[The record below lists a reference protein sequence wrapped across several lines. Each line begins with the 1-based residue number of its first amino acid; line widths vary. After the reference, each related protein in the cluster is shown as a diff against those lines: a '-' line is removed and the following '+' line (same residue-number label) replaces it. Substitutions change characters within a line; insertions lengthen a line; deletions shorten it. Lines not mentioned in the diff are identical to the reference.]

1 MAHADVLRQ
10 APGWR
15 ALAVGD
21 EVSLFDATTGQA
33 LRLNR
38 TAADVYALAD
48 GEHTMDELVAV
59 LARAYG
65 VPPQSIAQDVANGV
79 QELLTAGALR
89 VSG

>member
-1 MAHADVLRQ
+1 MAHRDTLRQ
-10 APGWR
+10 TPGWR
-15 ALAVGD
+15 ALPVGD
-21 EVSLFDATTGQA
+21 EVSLFDPSTGRA

-48 GEHTMDELVAV
+48 GEHTVDELLPM

-65 VPPQSIAQDVANGV
+65 VTAQSIAEDVAIGV
-79 QELLTAGALR
+79 RELVAAGALR